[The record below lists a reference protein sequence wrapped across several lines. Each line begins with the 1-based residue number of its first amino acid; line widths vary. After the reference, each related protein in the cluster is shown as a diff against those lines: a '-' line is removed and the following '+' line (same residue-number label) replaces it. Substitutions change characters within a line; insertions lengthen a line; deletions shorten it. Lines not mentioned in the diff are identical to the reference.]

1 MSWRA
6 HAVPLAM
13 ALATILVPA
22 CRREA
27 SIVATVAHSGKPRG
41 VTFFQVLP
49 PSRVTCTRPSSEP
62 AQSSPGASGDSARAK
77 IVQ

>member
-22 CRREA
+22 CRREKRLFEHV
-27 SIVATVAHSGKPRG
+27 SLH
-41 VTFFQVLP
+41 
-49 PSRVTCTRPSSEP
+49 
-62 AQSSPGASGDSARAK
+62 GDEALLRR
-77 IVQ
+77 QG